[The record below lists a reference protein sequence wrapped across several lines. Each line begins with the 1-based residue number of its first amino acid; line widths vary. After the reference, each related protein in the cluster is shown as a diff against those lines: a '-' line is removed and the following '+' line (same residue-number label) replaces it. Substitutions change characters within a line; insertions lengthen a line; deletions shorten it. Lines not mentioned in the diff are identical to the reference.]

1 VRILFISTGL
11 GTGGA
16 EMTLLRLLG
25 ALPETVSTAVVSL
38 TVEDAIGKQIEDL
51 GVPVHA
57 LQLGV
62 KLSALGAGSRLAA
75 ITRAFRPDVIQGWMY
90 HANLAAHW
98 VRRQSMPSVPLAWGI
113 RQSLSGA
120 RREKLTTRAVIKLGA
135 WLSPAADAIVYNA
148 QRSAEDHESKGF
160 AGTRRVVI
168 PNGVDCEAFRPD
180 PGKRTQL
187 RHTLGIGDETLLLG
201 QVARYHPM
209 KGHAILLDAV
219 STLRRRGLAVEVLMA
234 GKGVDEANAELQS
247 RCRKLDLTGH
257 VHLLGRRGDVDDLWQ
272 AVDVG
277 VSPSEWGEGFP
288 TAVAEAM
295 ACGVPCV
302 VTDVGDSA
310 LLVSDRSLVVA
321 PGKPVTLADAIAGLA
336 RAGADARRALG
347 QRLRE
352 RVAAQYGVDLMAQ
365 RFLGLYESLMAGNAA
380 RSSSSCVG

>member
-1 VRILFISTGL
+1 
-11 GTGGA
+11 
-16 EMTLLRLLG
+16 
-25 ALPETVSTAVVSL
+25 
-38 TVEDAIGKQIEDL
+38 
-51 GVPVHA
+51 
-57 LQLGV
+57 
-62 KLSALGAGSRLAA
+62 
-75 ITRAFRPDVIQGWMY
+75 
-90 HANLAAHW
+90 
-98 VRRQSMPSVPLAWGI
+98 
-113 RQSLSGA
+113 
-120 RREKLTTRAVIKLGA
+120 
-135 WLSPAADAIVYNA
+135 
-148 QRSAEDHESKGF
+148 
-160 AGTRRVVI
+160 
-168 PNGVDCEAFRPD
+168 
-180 PGKRTQL
+180 
-187 RHTLGIGDETLLLG
+187 
-201 QVARYHPM
+201 
-209 KGHAILLDAV
+209 
-219 STLRRRGLAVEVLMA
+219 MA

-247 RCRKLDLTGH
+247 RCRRLDLTGH
-257 VHLLGRRGDVDDLWQ
+257 VHLLGRRDDVDDLWQ

-365 RFLGLYESLMAGNAA
+365 RFLGLYESLMAANAA